1 MVQLRCFSQCVFAR
15 IWIQLV
21 WKIYKSAESSVPTAA
36 HALPAEAASKLM
48 SHCEI
53 TPIDSKMFARGKQG
67 RDELMHLG

>member
-1 MVQLRCFSQCVFAR
+1 M
-15 IWIQLV
+15 QLV

-53 TPIDSKMFARGKQG
+53 TPIDSKMFVRGKQG
-67 RDELMHLG
+67 KQGRAELMHLMHLR